1 MVEYNSSDARCIRR
15 DANPGSPV
23 RSAGK
28 TWVAPA
34 AAKVLIL
41 VYWAHVRPILKCYQE
56 KMMKNRVVTTLGV
69 LGLLLTAGCAT
80 APDKPPVKQEKAT
93 VASQPAPAPDL
104 STRDTITATATV
116 QAIDLQTREVTLK
129 DQEGQVFTVKVSDEV
144 RNLPQVRVGDRVV
157 ITYQQELAVYLTG
170 RAGTGISTRT
180 DTLSAGRAQPGR
192 LPAGVVRDT
201 ARITANIISVDKQKR
216 QVLVRGATRT
226 VLVKVPSDFDITRFK
241 VGEEVE
247 AEFVQEL
254 AIVVKPAPA
263 KPARSGPGF
272 KNKRS
277 N

>member
-1 MVEYNSSDARCIRR
+1 MKIRMLI
-15 DANPGSPV
+15 AM
-23 RSAGK
+23 SA
-28 TWVAPA
+28 V
-34 AAKVLIL
+34 
-41 VYWAHVRPILKCYQE
+41 
-56 KMMKNRVVTTLGV
+56 
-69 LGLLLTAGCAT
+69 GLLLTTGCAT
-80 APDKPPVKQEKAT
+80 APDKPPVKEEKSTA
-93 VASQPAPAPDL
+93 ASQPAPTPDL
-104 STRDTITATATV
+104 STRETITATATV

-129 DQEGQVFTVKVSDEV
+129 DQKGQVFTVKVSDEV

-157 ITYQQELAVYLTG
+157 VTYQQELAVYLTG

-180 DTLSAGRAQPGR
+180 DTLSAGRAQPGQ

-201 ARITANIISVDKQKR
+201 ARITANIISVNKQKR

-254 AIVVKPAPA
+254 AITVKPAPA

-272 KNKRS
+272 NKRS

>member
-1 MVEYNSSDARCIRR
+1 MKIRMLI
-15 DANPGSPV
+15 AM
-23 RSAGK
+23 SA
-28 TWVAPA
+28 V
-34 AAKVLIL
+34 
-41 VYWAHVRPILKCYQE
+41 
-56 KMMKNRVVTTLGV
+56 
-69 LGLLLTAGCAT
+69 GLLLTTGCAT
-80 APDKPPVKQEKAT
+80 APDKPPVKEEKSTA
-93 VASQPAPAPDL
+93 ASQPAPTPDL
-104 STRDTITATATV
+104 STRETITATATV

-129 DQEGQVFTVKVSDEV
+129 DQKGQVFTVKVSDEV

-157 ITYQQELAVYLTG
+157 VTYQQELAVYLTG
-170 RAGTGISTRT
+170 KTGTGISRRT
-180 DTLSAGRAQPGR
+180 DTLSAGRAQPGQ

-201 ARITANIISVDKQKR
+201 ARITANIISVNKQKR

-254 AIVVKPAPA
+254 AITVKPAPA

-272 KNKRS
+272 NKRS

>member
-1 MVEYNSSDARCIRR
+1 MKIRMLI
-15 DANPGSPV
+15 AM
-23 RSAGK
+23 SA
-28 TWVAPA
+28 
-34 AAKVLIL
+34 
-41 VYWAHVRPILKCYQE
+41 
-56 KMMKNRVVTTLGV
+56 

-80 APDKPPVKQEKAT
+80 APDKPPVKEEKSTA
-93 VASQPAPAPDL
+93 ASQPAPTPDL
-104 STRDTITATATV
+104 STRETITATATV

-129 DQEGQVFTVKVSDEV
+129 DQKGQVFTVKVSDEV

-157 ITYQQELAVYLTG
+157 VTYQQELAVYLTG
-170 RAGTGISTRT
+170 KTGTGISRRT
-180 DTLSAGRAQPGR
+180 DTLSAGRAQPGQ

-201 ARITANIISVDKQKR
+201 ARITANIISVNKQKR

-254 AIVVKPAPA
+254 AITVKPAPA

-272 KNKRS
+272 NKRS

>member
-1 MVEYNSSDARCIRR
+1 
-15 DANPGSPV
+15 
-23 RSAGK
+23 
-28 TWVAPA
+28 
-34 AAKVLIL
+34 
-41 VYWAHVRPILKCYQE
+41 
-56 KMMKNRVVTTLGV
+56 MKKRVVATLGV
-69 LGLLLTAGCAT
+69 LSLLLTAGCAT

-144 RNLPQVRVGDRVV
+144 RNLPQVRVGDRLVV
-157 ITYQQELAVYLTG
+157 TYQQELAIYLTG
-170 RAGTGISTRT
+170 RTGTGISTRT
-180 DTLSAGRAQPGR
+180 DALSAGRAEPGQR
-192 LPAGVVRDT
+192 PAGVVRDT
-201 ARITANIISVDKQKR
+201 SRITANIISVNKQKR

-226 VLVKVPSDFDITRFK
+226 VRVKVPSDFDITRFR
-241 VGEEVE
+241 VGEEID

-254 AIVVKPAPA
+254 AIAVQPAPA
-263 KPARSGPGF
+263 RPGRSGPGF

>member
-1 MVEYNSSDARCIRR
+1 MKIRMLI
-15 DANPGSPV
+15 AM
-23 RSAGK
+23 SA
-28 TWVAPA
+28 V
-34 AAKVLIL
+34 
-41 VYWAHVRPILKCYQE
+41 
-56 KMMKNRVVTTLGV
+56 
-69 LGLLLTAGCAT
+69 GLLLTAGCAT
-80 APDKPPVKQEKAT
+80 APDKPPVKEEKST
-93 VASQPAPAPDL
+93 VASQPAPTPDL
-104 STRDTITATATV
+104 STRETITATATV

-129 DQEGQVFTVKVSDEV
+129 DQKGQVFTVKVSDEV

-157 ITYQQELAVYLTG
+157 VTYQQELAVYLTG

-180 DTLSAGRAQPGR
+180 DTLSAGRAQPGQ

-201 ARITANIISVDKQKR
+201 ARITANIISVNKQKR

-254 AIVVKPAPA
+254 AITVKPAPA

-272 KNKRS
+272 NKRS

>member
-1 MVEYNSSDARCIRR
+1 MKIRMLI
-15 DANPGSPV
+15 AM
-23 RSAGK
+23 SA
-28 TWVAPA
+28 
-34 AAKVLIL
+34 
-41 VYWAHVRPILKCYQE
+41 
-56 KMMKNRVVTTLGV
+56 

-80 APDKPPVKQEKAT
+80 APDKPPVKEEKSTA
-93 VASQPAPAPDL
+93 ASQPAPTPDL
-104 STRDTITATATV
+104 STRETITATATV
-116 QAIDLQTREVTLK
+116 QAIDLQTREATLK
-129 DQEGQVFTVKVSDEV
+129 DQKGQVFTVKVSDEV

-157 ITYQQELAVYLTG
+157 VTYQQELAVYLTG

-180 DTLSAGRAQPGR
+180 DTLSAGRAQPGQ

-201 ARITANIISVDKQKR
+201 ARITANIISVNKQKR

-254 AIVVKPAPA
+254 AITVKPAPA

-272 KNKRS
+272 NKRS

>member
-1 MVEYNSSDARCIRR
+1 MKIRMLI
-15 DANPGSPV
+15 AM
-23 RSAGK
+23 SA
-28 TWVAPA
+28 V
-34 AAKVLIL
+34 
-41 VYWAHVRPILKCYQE
+41 
-56 KMMKNRVVTTLGV
+56 
-69 LGLLLTAGCAT
+69 GLLLTTGCAT
-80 APDKPPVKQEKAT
+80 APDKPPVKEEKSTA
-93 VASQPAPAPDL
+93 ASQPAPTPDL
-104 STRDTITATATV
+104 STRETITATATV

-129 DQEGQVFTVKVSDEV
+129 DQKGQVFTVKVSDEV

-157 ITYQQELAVYLTG
+157 VTYQQKLAVYLTG

-180 DTLSAGRAQPGR
+180 DTLSAGRAQPGQ

-201 ARITANIISVDKQKR
+201 ARITANIISVNKQKR

-254 AIVVKPAPA
+254 AITVKPAPA

-272 KNKRS
+272 NKRS

>member
-1 MVEYNSSDARCIRR
+1 MKIRMLI
-15 DANPGSPV
+15 AM
-23 RSAGK
+23 SA
-28 TWVAPA
+28 
-34 AAKVLIL
+34 
-41 VYWAHVRPILKCYQE
+41 
-56 KMMKNRVVTTLGV
+56 

-80 APDKPPVKQEKAT
+80 APDKPPVKEEKSTA
-93 VASQPAPAPDL
+93 ASQPAPTPDL
-104 STRDTITATATV
+104 STRETITATATV

-129 DQEGQVFTVKVSDEV
+129 DQKGQVFTVKVSDEV

-157 ITYQQELAVYLTG
+157 VTYQQELAVYLTG

-180 DTLSAGRAQPGR
+180 DTLSAGRAQPGQ

-201 ARITANIISVDKQKR
+201 ARITANIISVNKQKR
-216 QVLVRGATRT
+216 QVLVRGATRP

-254 AIVVKPAPA
+254 AITVKPAPA

-272 KNKRS
+272 NKRS

>member
-1 MVEYNSSDARCIRR
+1 MKIRMLI
-15 DANPGSPV
+15 AM
-23 RSAGK
+23 SA
-28 TWVAPA
+28 
-34 AAKVLIL
+34 
-41 VYWAHVRPILKCYQE
+41 
-56 KMMKNRVVTTLGV
+56 

-80 APDKPPVKQEKAT
+80 APDKPPVKEEKSTA
-93 VASQPAPAPDL
+93 ASQPAPTPDL
-104 STRDTITATATV
+104 STRETITATATV

-129 DQEGQVFTVKVSDEV
+129 DQKGQVFTVKVSDEV

-157 ITYQQELAVYLTG
+157 VTYQQELAVYLTG

-180 DTLSAGRAQPGR
+180 DTLSAGRAQPGQ

-201 ARITANIISVDKQKR
+201 ARITANIISVNKQKR

-226 VLVKVPSDFDITRFK
+226 VLVKVPSDFDINRFK

-254 AIVVKPAPA
+254 AITVKPAPA

-272 KNKRS
+272 NKRS

>member
-1 MVEYNSSDARCIRR
+1 MKIRMLI
-15 DANPGSPV
+15 AM
-23 RSAGK
+23 SA
-28 TWVAPA
+28 
-34 AAKVLIL
+34 
-41 VYWAHVRPILKCYQE
+41 
-56 KMMKNRVVTTLGV
+56 
-69 LGLLLTAGCAT
+69 LGLLLTTGCAT
-80 APDKPPVKQEKAT
+80 APDKPPVKEEKSTA
-93 VASQPAPAPDL
+93 ASQPAPTPDL
-104 STRDTITATATV
+104 STRETITATATV

-129 DQEGQVFTVKVSDEV
+129 DQNGQVFTVKVSDEV

-157 ITYQQELAVYLTG
+157 VTYQQELAVYLTG

-180 DTLSAGRAQPGR
+180 DTLSAGRAQPGQ

-201 ARITANIISVDKQKR
+201 ARITANIISVNKQKR

-254 AIVVKPAPA
+254 AITVKPAPA
-263 KPARSGPGF
+263 KPASSGPGF
-272 KNKRS
+272 NKRS

>member
-1 MVEYNSSDARCIRR
+1 MKIRMLI
-15 DANPGSPV
+15 AM
-23 RSAGK
+23 SA
-28 TWVAPA
+28 
-34 AAKVLIL
+34 
-41 VYWAHVRPILKCYQE
+41 
-56 KMMKNRVVTTLGV
+56 

-80 APDKPPVKQEKAT
+80 APDKPPVKEEKSTA
-93 VASQPAPAPDL
+93 ASQPAPTPDL
-104 STRDTITATATV
+104 STRETITATATV

-129 DQEGQVFTVKVSDEV
+129 DQKGQVFTVKVSDEV

-157 ITYQQELAVYLTG
+157 VTYQQELAVYLTG

-180 DTLSAGRAQPGR
+180 DTLSAGRAQPGQ

-201 ARITANIISVDKQKR
+201 ARITANIISVNKQKR

-254 AIVVKPAPA
+254 AITVKPAPA

-272 KNKRS
+272 NKRS

>member
-1 MVEYNSSDARCIRR
+1 MKIRMLI
-15 DANPGSPV
+15 AM
-23 RSAGK
+23 SA
-28 TWVAPA
+28 V
-34 AAKVLIL
+34 
-41 VYWAHVRPILKCYQE
+41 
-56 KMMKNRVVTTLGV
+56 
-69 LGLLLTAGCAT
+69 GLLLATGCAT
-80 APDKPPVKQEKAT
+80 APDKPPVKEEKSTA
-93 VASQPAPAPDL
+93 ASQPAPTPDL
-104 STRDTITATATV
+104 STRETITATATV

-129 DQEGQVFTVKVSDEV
+129 DQKGQVFTVKVSDEV

-157 ITYQQELAVYLTG
+157 VTYQQELAVYLTG

-180 DTLSAGRAQPGR
+180 DTLSAGRAQPGQ

-201 ARITANIISVDKQKR
+201 ARITANIISVNKQKR

-254 AIVVKPAPA
+254 AITVKPAPA

-272 KNKRS
+272 NKRS

>member
-1 MVEYNSSDARCIRR
+1 MKIRM
-15 DANPGSPV
+15 
-23 RSAGK
+23 
-28 TWVAPA
+28 
-34 AAKVLIL
+34 LI
-41 VYWAHVRPILKCYQE
+41 A
-56 KMMKNRVVTTLGV
+56 MSVV
-69 LGLLLTAGCAT
+69 GLLLTAGCAT
-80 APDKPPVKQEKAT
+80 APDKPPVKEEKSTA
-93 VASQPAPAPDL
+93 ASQPAPTPDL
-104 STRDTITATATV
+104 STRETITATATV

-129 DQEGQVFTVKVSDEV
+129 DQKGQVFTVKVSDEV

-157 ITYQQELAVYLTG
+157 VTYQQELAVYLTG

-180 DTLSAGRAQPGR
+180 DTLSAGRAQPGQ

-201 ARITANIISVDKQKR
+201 ARITANIISVNKQKR

-226 VLVKVPSDFDITRFK
+226 VLVKVPSDFDINRFK

-254 AIVVKPAPA
+254 AITVKPAPA

-272 KNKRS
+272 NKRS

>member
-1 MVEYNSSDARCIRR
+1 MKIRMLI
-15 DANPGSPV
+15 AM
-23 RSAGK
+23 SA
-28 TWVAPA
+28 
-34 AAKVLIL
+34 
-41 VYWAHVRPILKCYQE
+41 
-56 KMMKNRVVTTLGV
+56 
-69 LGLLLTAGCAT
+69 LGLLLTTGCAT
-80 APDKPPVKQEKAT
+80 APDKPPVKEEKSTA
-93 VASQPAPAPDL
+93 ASQPAPTPDL
-104 STRDTITATATV
+104 STRETITATATV

-129 DQEGQVFTVKVSDEV
+129 DQKGQVFTVKVSDEV

-157 ITYQQELAVYLTG
+157 VTYQQELAVYLTG

-180 DTLSAGRAQPGR
+180 DTLSAGRAQPGQ

-201 ARITANIISVDKQKR
+201 ARITANIISVNKQKR

-254 AIVVKPAPA
+254 AITVKPAPA

-272 KNKRS
+272 NKRS